1 MAGLS
6 PARLVPCSAHNPEP
20 RSYAPLDTPYIFLE
34 NGTQTVKM
42 QFDTFPRKIQN
53 RCILHPCVDE
63 KYSGFLSHSFIK
75 IQFFIRE
82 PFLLPHVFCV
92 SRKEGR
98 RSLLRRQRRALP
110 TARALSYHWS
120 VRCRDWWAFLRPR
133 TQ

>member
-42 QFDTFPRKIQN
+42 QFDTFPQKIQN
-53 RCILHPCVDE
+53 RCNLHPCGDE
-63 KYSGFLSHSFIK
+63 NYSGFLSHSFIK
-75 IQFFIRE
+75 IQFFIRA
-82 PFLLPHVFCV
+82 PFLLPHVSCV
-92 SRKEGR
+92 SRKRGR
-98 RSLLRRQRRALP
+98 RSYLRKQPLSSP
-110 TARALSYHWS
+110 TARSSNYRRS
-120 VRCRDWWAFLRPR
+120 VHRGEWVFRHPR